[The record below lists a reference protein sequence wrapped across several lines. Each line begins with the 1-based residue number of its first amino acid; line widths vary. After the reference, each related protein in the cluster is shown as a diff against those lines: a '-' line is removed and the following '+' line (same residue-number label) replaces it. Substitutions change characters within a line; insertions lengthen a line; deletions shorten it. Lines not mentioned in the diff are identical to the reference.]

1 MFIPDV
7 QVGSDEHI
15 IWIIDMGVWLVLMM
29 HKYLLLMKAEYGE
42 DWNNLH
48 MDYKGI
54 LILGNEDLCIR
65 LVIIFWIWI

>member
-1 MFIPDV
+1 M
-7 QVGSDEHI
+7 
-15 IWIIDMGVWLVLMM
+15 VLMM

-65 LVIIFWIWI
+65 LVIIF